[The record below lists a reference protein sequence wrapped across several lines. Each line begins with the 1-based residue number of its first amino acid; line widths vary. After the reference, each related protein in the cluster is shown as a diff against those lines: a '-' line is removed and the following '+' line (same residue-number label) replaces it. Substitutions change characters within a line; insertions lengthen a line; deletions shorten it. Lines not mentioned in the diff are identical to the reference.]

1 MYNSIGG
8 FIVNVNDGG
17 HCQGAAHC
25 HLVMSDDGDVNGK
38 DDDGVIIV

>member
-25 HLVMSDDGDVNGK
+25 HLVMSDDGVMLPGK
-38 DDDGVIIV
+38 MVMV